1 MKKIN
6 VIASVL
12 LCVLL
17 CFALVGC
24 NDREELPQ
32 NAKVLPINPQEDLIS
47 VGDVL
52 LDTSSEMQQPDFSR
66 VTPTFQTYL
75 PQNTSERSDLLAEQ
89 ALLLCSANEKSADA
103 DNFRAAGLE
112 VLSQY
117 NYEKP
122 SGDVSHTCA
131 YTMGK
136 KSITYGG
143 ETRTLVVVDVRGTTD
158 GEWFSNFDVAPSG
171 REDSVFAENFLAAAT
186 ELQLKLDDELRSQAI
201 VEPLLLV
208 CGHSRGGAVANLLSL
223 FVNAKYGKNN
233 VFVYTFATPRTVK
246 STYAADC
253 SNVFN
258 YVNEADV
265 VTKMPLEKWGFTRLG
280 TDIVLKPNEDHIL
293 AEVEDCISILQSV
306 APSITVYYGSRYS
319 LLSGG
324 TSADGITP
332 YELMLCCCTLM
343 DGGMGEASSLVTSLN
358 AVSSESAY
366 AQLFQ
371 KVNYFTKNLSQAVL
385 LGSQHLQGSYH
396 KQILSLISA
405 EV

>member
-1 MKKIN
+1 MKRIN
-6 VIASVL
+6 VLASVL

-24 NDREELPQ
+24 NNKQELPQ
-32 NAKVLPINPQEDLIS
+32 NAKVLPINPQQDLIA

-52 LDTSSEMQQPDFSR
+52 LDTSSETQQPDFSR
-66 VTPTFQTYL
+66 ISEAFETYL
-75 PQNTSERSDLLAEQ
+75 PQSTSERSDLLAEQ
-89 ALLLCSANEKSADA
+89 ALLLCSANEQSADA
-103 DNFRAAGLE
+103 ENFRAAGLE

-117 NYEKP
+117 NYQKP

-131 YTMGK
+131 YTIGK
-136 KSITYGG
+136 KNITYGG
-143 ETRTLVVVDVRGTTD
+143 EARTLVVVDVRGTTD
-158 GEWFSNFDVAPSG
+158 GEWFSNFDVASSG

-201 VEPLLLV
+201 AEPLLLV
-208 CGHSRGGAVANLLSL
+208 CGHSRGAAVANLLSL
-223 FVNAKYGKNN
+223 FVNAKYGKDN

-246 STYAADC
+246 ATYEADC

-265 VTKMPLEKWGFTRLG
+265 VTEMPLEQWGFARLG
-280 TDIVLKPNEDHIL
+280 TNIVLKPNEDYIL
-293 AEVEDCISILQSV
+293 AEAKDCISIIKSV
-306 APSITVYYGSRYS
+306 APSVTVYYGSRYS
-319 LLSGG
+319 LLGAG

-343 DGGMGEASSLVTSLN
+343 GGGIGEASSLVTSLN

-366 AQLFQ
+366 APLFQ
-371 KVNYFTKNLSQAVL
+371 KVNYFTKNLSRAML
-385 LGSQHLQGSYH
+385 LGSQHSQGLYQQH
-396 KQILSLISA
+396 ILSLISA